1 MAPEEYYSHF
11 FEGVCRLQTGQ
22 QEEALVL
29 FAKMPADNFHRL
41 NYTALTY
48 ILMGKRADADRAV
61 ALVHATFG
69 DANFQTALLAARQ
82 GDPDGAFAALGRAY
96 AARDWGLLDVR
107 NDWFLEPIHKD
118 PRYAAFVAKL
128 DFP

>member
-1 MAPEEYYSHF
+1 MCLKVSGLSGSSCCSRAI
-11 FEGVCRLQTGQ
+11 
-22 QEEALVL
+22 
-29 FAKMPADNFHRL
+29 HRL
-41 NYTALTY
+41 NYTALAY
-48 ILMGKRADADRAV
+48 IRMRKRDEADRAV

-69 DANFQTALLAARQ
+69 HANFQTALLAAQQ
-82 GDPDGAFAALGRAY
+82 GDTDGAFAALESAY

-107 NDWFLEPIHKD
+107 NDWFLEPIRKD